1 MPEKKYVKD
10 GEKEARS
17 EVYRLWARLLRNS
30 WTPYKTRKIRFSRD
44 PKMALTVI
52 TECDRRSCWDDPSS
66 DATDIDPESFVKI
79 TVWHLDEVLYLTL
92 WEKYYRTSE

>member
-1 MPEKKYVKD
+1 MKKKHVLKYID
-10 GEKEARS
+10 FGQDYWEIAEHHI
-17 EVYRLWARLLRNS
+17 
-30 WTPYKTRKIRFSRD
+30 KTWKIRFSRD
-44 PKMALTVI
+44 PKMVLTVI

>member
-1 MPEKKYVKD
+1 MLETKYIKD
-10 GEKEARS
+10 GEKKHVLKYIDFGQDYWEIA
-17 EVYRLWARLLRNS
+17 EHLI
-30 WTPYKTRKIRFSRD
+30 KTRKIRFSRD

>member
-1 MPEKKYVKD
+1 
-10 GEKEARS
+10 
-17 EVYRLWARLLRNS
+17 
-30 WTPYKTRKIRFSRD
+30 
-44 PKMALTVI
+44 MALTVI

>member
-1 MPEKKYVKD
+1 MKKKHVLKYID
-10 GEKEARS
+10 FGQDYWEIAEHHI
-17 EVYRLWARLLRNS
+17 
-30 WTPYKTRKIRFSRD
+30 KTRKIRFSRD

>member
-1 MPEKKYVKD
+1 MKKKHV
-10 GEKEARS
+10 
-17 EVYRLWARLLRNS
+17 LRYIDFGQDY
-30 WTPYKTRKIRFSRD
+30 WEIAEHHIKTRKIRFSRD

>member
-1 MPEKKYVKD
+1 MKKKHVLKYID
-10 GEKEARS
+10 FGQDYWEIAEH
-17 EVYRLWARLLRNS
+17 LI
-30 WTPYKTRKIRFSRD
+30 KTRKIRFSRD

>member
-1 MPEKKYVKD
+1 MKKKHVLKYID
-10 GEKEARS
+10 FGQDYWEIAEHHI
-17 EVYRLWARLLRNS
+17 
-30 WTPYKTRKIRFSRD
+30 KTWKIRFSRD